1 MPPQVMV
8 EGFPTILRDKHHMIL
23 AVPRGMIQS
32 LDVWHDRLPLR
43 ATLSGSR
50 EGVCCFDSR
59 SCQTLGVPRQSRG
72 FTLGNKAL
80 FAKISLSYGPG
91 GKPGKTTRYA

>member
-1 MPPQVMV
+1 MPSQRTEAIPAMLPPLMG
-8 EGFPTILRDKHHMIL
+8 ERFPTIRRDKHPMIL
-23 AVPRGMIQS
+23 AVPRGMMQR

-43 ATLSGSR
+43 ETLRGSR

-72 FTLGNKAL
+72 VTLGNYRSILQTK
-80 FAKISLSYGPG
+80 FGN
-91 GKPGKTTRYA
+91 